1 MRKIAVL
8 LAVMICSAYA
18 LKAQSIVYVN
28 SETILEKIPEYV
40 NAQEQIKRLN
50 DQYEAQ
56 IEREIK
62 SIETLFNQYQSEKNR
77 LSDSQRQLRENDIIA
92 KERAVKERQNQI
104 FGQDGEMAKNS
115 KDILSPTMEKLKNA
129 IDAVANEVG
138 ATMVFDLSV
147 AQGVIFTD
155 VKGDIT
161 QRVMAKL
168 GVR

>member
-1 MRKIAVL
+1 MKKIAVL

-18 LKAQSIVYVN
+18 LQAQSIAYVN
-28 SETILEKIPEYV
+28 SETILEKIPEYL

-62 SIETLFNQYQSEKNR
+62 SIETTFNQYQSEKAR
-77 LSDSQRQLRENDIIA
+77 LSDTQRQLRENDIIT

-104 FGQDGEMAKNS
+104 FGQDGEMAKSS
-115 KDILSPTMEKLKNA
+115 KEILSPVMEKLKNA
-129 IDAVANEVG
+129 IDAVAKEIG
-138 ATMVFDLSV
+138 ASMVLDLSV
-147 AQGVIFTD
+147 AQGVVFTD
-155 VKGDIT
+155 AKGDIT
-161 QRVMAKL
+161 QRVMAKM

>member
-1 MRKIAVL
+1 MKKIAII
-8 LAVMICSAYA
+8 LAVMVCFGYA
-18 LKAQSIVYVN
+18 LNAQSVAYVN

-40 NAQEQIKRLN
+40 NAQEQIKRIN

-56 IEREIK
+56 IEKEIK

-77 LSDSQRQLRENDIIA
+77 LSDSQRQLRENDIIT

-115 KDILSPTMEKLKNA
+115 KNILSPVMERLKNA
-129 IDAVANEVG
+129 IDAVAKEIG

-147 AQGVIFTD
+147 VQGVVFSD
-155 VKGDIT
+155 DKGDIT

>member
-40 NAQEQIKRLN
+40 NAQEQIKRVN

-62 SIETLFNQYQSEKNR
+62 SIETLFNQYQSEKSR

>member
-18 LKAQSIVYVN
+18 LKAQSIAYVN
-28 SETILEKIPEYV
+28 SETILEKVPEYV
-40 NAQEQIKRLN
+40 NAQEQIKRIN

-62 SIETLFNQYQSEKNR
+62 SIESLFNQYQSEKSR
-77 LSDSQRQLRENDIIA
+77 LSDSQKQLRENDIIT

-115 KDILSPTMEKLKNA
+115 KDILSPIMEKLKSA

-147 AQGVIFTD
+147 AQGVVFTD
-155 VKGDIT
+155 AKGDIT